1 MKIFLK
7 RLVAVLSAVLF
18 VFATTALILVL
29 CGYRPFVLQSPSM
42 EPLYKEGSLCWVNTH
57 IPLSDLKAGDVLAY
71 RTPADA
77 LVLHRLV
84 DIRSSSD
91 EEMMVETQ
99 GDANP
104 TAQEVTLS
112 RINFVGRE
120 AFSISGLGSILSSA
134 SGGTSMLIVVL
145 VVLAC
150 LPHLRLPR
158 RIAYFLHKK
167 ETKAGDPA

>member
-18 VFATTALILVL
+18 VFALVAFVL
-29 CGYRPFVLQSPSM
+29 VCMGFRPFVLQSPSM
-42 EPLYKEGSLCWVNTH
+42 EPLYKEGSLCWVDTH
-57 IPLSDLKAGDVLAY
+57 VQLDSLKVGDVLAY

-91 EEMMVETQ
+91 EEMMIETQ

-120 AFSISGLGSILSSA
+120 AFSIPGLGSILSYA
-134 SGGTSMLIVVL
+134 SGGTSALVVLL

-150 LPHLRLPR
+150 VPR
-158 RIAYFLHKK
+158 KLSPKGKTK
-167 ETKAGDPA
+167 EAAA

>member
-18 VFATTALILVL
+18 VFALTAFVLV
-29 CGYRPFVLQSPSM
+29 CMGFRPFVLQSPSM
-42 EPLYKEGSLCWVNTH
+42 EPLYKEGSLCWVDTRVQ
-57 IPLSDLKAGDVLAY
+57 LDSLKAGDVLAY

-77 LVLHRLV
+77 LVLHRLTSV
-84 DIRSSSD
+84 ISSSED
-91 EEMMVETQ
+91 ELIVSTQ
-99 GDANP
+99 GDANS
-104 TAQEVTLS
+104 TAQAVTLS

-120 AFSISGLGSILSSA
+120 AFSIPGLGSILSSA
-134 SGGTSMLIVVL
+134 SGGTSVLIIALVL
-145 VVLAC
+145 LAC

-158 RIAYFLHKK
+158 RIASFLHKK